1 MKKYFFGLA
10 LVSLFIMEGCQSES
24 NQTTNNESVIDST
37 VALPVFKEDSSFQFI
52 EAQLAFGTRVPNS
65 KGHSA
70 CANYLAEKLKQYN
83 ASVFVQEGSVT
94 AFDGKKLNIKNIIAS
109 YNPSN
114 PKRVL
119 LCAHWDSRPF
129 ADQDSKDQDQ
139 AIMGANDGGSGVG
152 VLLEMARL
160 FSIQNPNIGV
170 DLILFDAEDYGQ
182 PEGSKFPSMQDSYCL
197 GSQYW
202 CKNQPSKGYQPMYG
216 ILLDMVGGEN
226 VVFHQDEISRTYAPA
241 AVEKVWNAAAKSG
254 YSSTFEY
261 KNSPAII
268 DDHYYINTLLNIPVV
283 DLIHHDESSN
293 TGFWTH
299 WHTHADNI
307 SNISKKSLKAV
318 GQTLVEVIYS
328 EK

>member
-1 MKKYFFGLA
+1 MKKFFFGLA

-24 NQTTNNESVIDST
+24 KQTTNNENAIDST
-37 VALPVFKEDSSFQFI
+37 VALPVFNEDSSFQFI

-70 CANYLAEKLKQYN
+70 CANYLVEKLKQYK

-109 YNPSN
+109 YNPKN
-114 PKRVL
+114 NKRVL

-129 ADQDSKDQDQ
+129 ADQDSKNQDQ

-152 VLLEMARL
+152 VLLEIARL

-241 AVEKVWNAAAKSG
+241 AVEKVWNAAAKAG

-293 TGFWTH
+293 SGFWTH
-299 WHTHADNI
+299 WHTHEDNI
-307 SNISKKSLKAV
+307 NNISKKSLKAV